1 MRQRVKEVTTRDY
14 IDAETTLGYVL
25 LFIPN
30 EAVYGFV
37 HENDPG
43 LVDAALAQGV
53 VLCSPFT
60 LFAVLGV
67 VRQAVETVQLQRT
80 SDEILRCLGSFTTQW
95 TKFSDSLDTL
105 GKRFESAQKAYDEV
119 AGTRRRVLQ
128 KSLDE
133 VDRLRESR
141 EPTPTG
147 RPVAIAAPVAAAGA
161 DHDHD
166 HHHDHGD
173 DDHELDLSP
182 GDELDDG
189 IGQLA
194 VGAEHDGSPAGHPAA
209 RVPALTR
216 VPRLRPIRGR

>member
-1 MRQRVKEVTTRDY
+1 VTTRDSV
-14 IDAETTLGYVL
+14 DTETTVGYVL

-30 EAVYGFV
+30 EAVYGFL

-43 LVDAALAQGV
+43 LVDTALAQGV

-80 SDEILRCLGSFTTQW
+80 SDEILQCLGRFTTQW
-95 TKFSDSLDTL
+95 SKFSDSLDLL
-105 GKRFESAQKAYDEV
+105 GRRFESAQKAYDDL

-141 EPTPTG
+141 
-147 RPVAIAAPVAAAGA
+147 AAGA
-161 DHDHD
+161 PAVVAPPEARSLPSRDR
-166 HHHDHGD
+166 GD
-173 DDHELDLSP
+173 DDEGGVD
-182 GDELDDG
+182 GDEPDDHDDHDDHDDG
-189 IGQLA
+189 RAASIVVEPMA
-194 VGAEHDGSPAGHPAA
+194 AGAEHDVARSLPPSLPPTRPAS
-209 RVPALTR
+209 R
-216 VPRLRPIRGR
+216 VPRLRPIRGRS